1 AQDRALVQRLI
12 NGHGRN
18 REASSRRLLL
28 RQDSRSRLRPGLSPG
43 RPAPAAVAGTAVV
56 PVKPVRAA
64 PLASLPVAPL
74 RGHPRRDFLA
84 GHQAAAGQV
93 DAPEVVDLLDP
104 GLEPLP

>member
-1 AQDRALVQRLI
+1 ALSLSI
-12 NGHGRN
+12 HTSTT
-18 REASSRRLLL
+18 ATSSLSLHDALPIFL

-74 RGHPRRDFLA
+74 GGQPRRDFLA
-84 GHQAAAGQV
+84 GRSEGRRGGKGCGAGW
-93 DAPEVVDLLDP
+93 
-104 GLEPLP
+104 